1 MTVLLTGCAGFVGQR
16 VGEMLLARGERVVG
30 VDNLNGYYDPSL
42 KRARLDRLR
51 EHNAFSFFEADIA
64 DRVALGEV
72 RARHPDVRLIV
83 HLAAQ
88 PGVRHSLVDP
98 YVYVHTNV
106 MGHLTLLEEAWRY
119 KDLQHVVYASS
130 SSVYGGNAKV
140 PFSIEDPVE
149 SPRSL
154 YAVTKRT
161 DELMSEAYAHLRGL
175 KITGLRLFTVYGP
188 WGRPDMSPWIFC
200 RKIFAGE
207 TLPIFNF
214 GMLKRDFTYVDDIAA
229 GVMAAVDRPPIAP
242 SHRVYNLGASRSE
255 DIMHMVRLLERSIGK
270 PAKIDLQ
277 PAQPGDLAE
286 TCADLSETER
296 DLGWSPQTPLDAGVP
311 RFVDWYREYHRL

>member
-1 MTVLLTGCAGFVGQR
+1 MTVLLTGCAGFVGHR
-16 VGEMLLARGERVVG
+16 VGEMLLARGETVVG
-30 VDNLNGYYDPSL
+30 VDNLNAYYDPSL

-51 EHNAFSFFEADIA
+51 THRAFSFVDANIA
-64 DRVALGEV
+64 DRAAMAEV

-98 YVYVHTNV
+98 YVYVESNV
-106 MGHLTLLEEAWRY
+106 LGHLTILEEAWRY
-119 KDLQHVVYASS
+119 KNLQHVVYASS

-161 DELMSEAYAHLRGL
+161 DELMSEAYVHLRNL

-200 RKIFAGE
+200 RKILAGD
-207 TLPIFNF
+207 TIPIFNF
-214 GMLKRDFTYVDDIAA
+214 GMLKRDFTYVDDVAA
-229 GVMAAVDRPPIAP
+229 GVMAAVDRPPAAP
-242 SHRVYNLGASRSE
+242 AHRVYNIGASRSE
-255 DIMHMVRLLERSIGK
+255 DIMHMVRLLEQATGRT
-270 PAKIDLQ
+270 AQLDLQ

-286 TCADLSETER
+286 TCADLTLTER
-296 DLGWSPQTPLDAGVP
+296 ELGWAPTTPLDVGVP